1 MGAAEQDFTWDPSR
15 PVTRRLAGVY
25 GWVFGGPSSLDP
37 SNPQRV
43 ALPRWVAY
51 PPVRH
56 IVQMISRK
64 LTKSSCSSMPKT
76 SQQAADMVER
86 CRKIQALM
94 QMSTAKDYMAKGVR
108 LEVAP
113 PSHTWYTA
121 YLPTRGT

>member
-56 IVQMISRK
+56 IVQMISVK
-64 LTKSSCSSMPKT
+64 LKSSCSAMPKT
-76 SQQAADMVER
+76 SKQAADMVER

-94 QMSTAKDYMAKGVR
+94 RMSAAKDYMAKGVR
-108 LEVAP
+108 LEVALP
-113 PSHTWYTA
+113 
-121 YLPTRGT
+121 PTRGTRLLYPTRGT